1 MDLAGVELI
10 DDDEVKAKRAELNKI
25 KRFLECKHE

>member
-25 KRFLECKHE
+25 KRFFGM